1 MAPFPALWNGE
12 NNEQA
17 RSSYVKEV
25 GSEKGEGL
33 WGEGVTHKMEEHPA
47 LTVELKCLSAHT

>member
-1 MAPFPALWNGE
+1 MAPFPALQNGE

-17 RSSYVKEV
+17 SSSYVKEV
-25 GSEKGEGL
+25 EPEKGEGL
-33 WGEGVTHKMEEHPA
+33 WEEGIKHKVEEHLA